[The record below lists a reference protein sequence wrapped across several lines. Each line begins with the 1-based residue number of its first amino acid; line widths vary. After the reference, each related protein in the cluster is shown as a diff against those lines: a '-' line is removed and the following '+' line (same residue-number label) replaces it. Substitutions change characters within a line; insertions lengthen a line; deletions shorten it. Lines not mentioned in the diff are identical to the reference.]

1 MPINPTYDLT
11 LVIGSVHCRHT
22 RQTTERQ
29 DNMSIQPEGED
40 LRKATRWI
48 SDERLNKPKAS
59 LSDLIEQAC
68 VKFNL
73 SPQDAE
79 FLTRFYSKKD
89 KG

>member
-1 MPINPTYDLT
+1 
-11 LVIGSVHCRHT
+11 
-22 RQTTERQ
+22 
-29 DNMSIQPEGED
+29 MSIQPEGED